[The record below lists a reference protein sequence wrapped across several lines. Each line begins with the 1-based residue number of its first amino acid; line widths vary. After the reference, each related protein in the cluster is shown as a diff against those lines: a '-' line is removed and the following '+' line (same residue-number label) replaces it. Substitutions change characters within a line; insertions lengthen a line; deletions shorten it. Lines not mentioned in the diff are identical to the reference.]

1 MKKISHILLTIIIAL
16 FLYIN
21 WHANYTSDA
30 ISALEKA
37 PIKEQ
42 KIKQKEKKKKNE
54 IKEKEITTEEPKN
67 VISEKPATEKN
78 IESQPVEKIE
88 IAQATQ
94 VDPVT
99 EVKNKNDSLGS
110 AGRLY
115 IPEVNISV
123 GINHADFYDTE
134 NYNAQAIVDK
144 EDSAAYFIFSNKL
157 TIADHSHQGFSRI
170 ANLSNATQAYIKRT
184 DGSIEVYQLI
194 NKFTG
199 KNIGYDLVD
208 SAGNSIQDMT
218 GSLIMYTCYGLNNGV
233 MITLWNRI
241 A

>member
-42 KIKQKEKKKKNE
+42 EVKKKEKKKLDDN
-54 IKEKEITTEEPKN
+54 KEKEIVIEEQKN
-67 VISEKPATEKN
+67 VVPEKQPIEKN
-78 IESQPVEKIE
+78 IESQSVEKIE
-88 IAQATQ
+88 ITQAAQ

-144 EDSAAYFIFSNKL
+144 EDSAAYFIFSNKP

-170 ANLSNATQAYIKRT
+170 ANLSNTSQAYIKRT

-199 KNIGYDLVD
+199 KNIGYDLID
-208 SAGNSIQDMT
+208 SAGNSIQNMT

-233 MITLWNRI
+233 MITLWNRT